1 MNLAAKLVAA
11 GRGQG
16 MLKASA
22 DLSGDQWRQ
31 ASSPAVEPGVALG
44 GQGVRQPHASCV
56 SVAPVRTARCRPL
69 RQAGTPAATKRRGT
83 RAFTLIEMMVVLGI
97 IGVLTA
103 MTLPSFTKA
112 GKGNI
117 TATATRQLMDD
128 FAYARIKA
136 MSQRTKV
143 YVVFAPDLGFFGPLT
158 PSVANFL
165 TTNQAANDL
174 AGGQLTSY
182 ALYSPRMV
190 GEQPGQSTPRY
201 LGEWRSLPVGAFI
214 PKGAFRNGAAF
225 HNAAGGVAS
234 PPGFSGVPILLDDT
248 GAYTGTVALPFIAF
262 DESGRLFGRTANIV
276 IPVIEGSIL
285 HPKDATGTNNLVQDT
300 DAVET
305 SLPILSGQIVPDIEY
320 LVAGPV
326 SPTLQQVRY
335 PPGGPLAKIYFA
347 GQSFV
352 GIAGNTTYTILA
364 GSPRVVPFYGVRIDC
379 ITGRSKLVQPEIP

>member
-16 MLKASA
+16 MLAAPGTLPQNLPWVGRGVLTPPSA
-22 DLSGDQWRQ
+22 TQTLRNPGGAVWTPRPTSANSGDI
-31 ASSPAVEPGVALG
+31 ASPW
-44 GQGVRQPHASCV
+44 
-56 SVAPVRTARCRPL
+56 PL
-69 RQAGTPAATKRRGT
+69 RGT

-143 YVVFAPDLGFFGPLT
+143 YVVFAPDLGFFGALT
-158 PSVANFL
+158 PQTTAFL

-174 AGGQLTSY
+174 AGGQLSSY

-214 PKGAFRNGAAF
+214 PKGAFRNGGVF
-225 HNAAGGVAS
+225 HNAAGGLA
-234 PPGFSGVPILLDDT
+234 PPALFTAVPLLLDDT
-248 GAYTGTVALPFIAF
+248 GAYAGTVALPFIAF
-262 DESGRLFGRTANIV
+262 DESGRLFGRTTNIAV
-276 IPVIEGSIL
+276 PIVEGSIM

-305 SLPILSGQIVPDIEY
+305 APPILSGQIVPGIEY
-320 LVAGPV
+320 LVVGAV
-326 SPTLQQVRY
+326 SPTLSRVRY
-335 PPGGPLAKIYFA
+335 PAGGPLPTSTFYA
-347 GQSFV
+347 GQSFTGMV
-352 GIAGNTTYTILA
+352 ASATYTVLA

-379 ITGRSKLVQPEIP
+379 ITGRSKLVQPEIR